1 MGRRANIVSLAS
13 NRMKGTA
20 VSLAIERVRSTDVSK
35 RFGFYYDEAM
45 THPIAVERN
54 GAARV
59 VMMPASEYER
69 LSRLDHIALAPEELS
84 DEAFQALRTAEAPA
98 EAYELNKLMDG
109 AA

>member
-1 MGRRANIVSLAS
+1 MSATEGDE
-13 NRMKGTA
+13 GTMT
-20 VSLAIERVRSTDVSK
+20 LAIEKVRSTDVSK

-69 LSRLDHIALAPEELS
+69 LARLDHVALTPMELS
-84 DEAFQALRTAEAPA
+84 DEAYHALKTAEAPA
-98 EAYELNKLMDG
+98 EAYELNHLMDD